1 MAPQLVVVASAA
13 SSSSSSAATSAPAA
27 SLTPTAVDALEV
39 VASDDEEE
47 VVAKAPQGSRQ
58 VALTTRRPSFEVA
71 SIAQQLPPVG
81 ERCTRLYL
89 CRHGQTEYNRL
100 CKYQGRGV
108 DTVLNGMGL
117 LQATCLAHAMRHV
130 PLRAIYSSS
139 LRRAFETATL
149 VAKFHPK
156 VELQHFSDLEE
167 MSFGVM
173 EGQDHVLFEDVV
185 DSVHAQWDGGDFG
198 VRFPSGECPL
208 DVVSR
213 GVSRI
218 NALVQAA
225 QGQDHVLI
233 VAHGR
238 FNKVVLAQ
246 MLDGHLNN
254 MHELHQDNTCVNVV
268 DYDHDTHQY
277 HAVALNNTIHLPPT
291 LTP

>member
-1 MAPQLVVVASAA
+1 MAPQLVGVASAPPPP
-13 SSSSSSAATSAPAA
+13 SSSTQAP
-27 SLTPTAVDALEV
+27 SVTAVDAAP
-39 VASDDEEE
+39 VAANDEEE
-47 VVAKAPQGSRQ
+47 EALPKDHQTTRQ

-71 SIAQQLPPVG
+71 SIAQQLPPVR

-149 VAKFHPK
+149 VSKFHPK
-156 VELQHFSDLEE
+156 IELQPFSELEE

-173 EGQDHVLFEDVV
+173 EGQDHALFEDLV
-185 DSVHAQWDGGDFG
+185 DSVHAQWERGDFG

-208 DVVSR
+208 DVVAR

-218 NALVQAA
+218 NELMETT

-268 DYDHDTHQY
+268 DYDHDTRQY